1 MYNMWSVLNENP
13 TREKIILL
21 LKKRGPTSIDDLS
34 KELNITSMGI
44 RQHLLSLERRGLIDY
59 VSKRQG
65 IGRPAFLYRLTE
77 KADELF
83 PKTYD
88 KFLVN
93 LFKDIEKHE
102 GQEKI
107 EEIFKWRR
115 NRIIKDAKDALAD
128 RKTSYDRV
136 NGLRDILES
145 EGYLAELNDSNNHY
159 NLKLYNCPIYKLANE
174 FKDVCRYDLQ
184 MFRDL
189 LGKDVNREE
198 CITDGDPSCTY
209 TIPKNILRV

>member
-1 MYNMWSVLNENP
+1 MWSVLNENP

-34 KELNITSMGI
+34 RELNITSMGI

-83 PKTYD
+83 PKSYD

-136 NGLRDILES
+136 NGLKDILES

>member
-34 KELNITSMGI
+34 RELNITSMGI

-83 PKTYD
+83 PKSYD

-115 NRIIKDAKDALAD
+115 NRIIKDVKDALAD

-136 NGLRDILES
+136 NGLKDILES

-209 TIPKNILRV
+209 TIPKNLLRV

>member
-34 KELNITSMGI
+34 RELNITSMGI

-59 VSKRQG
+59 VSKRHG

-136 NGLRDILES
+136 NGLKDILES

-174 FKDVCRYDLQ
+174 FKDVCRFDLQ

>member
-34 KELNITSMGI
+34 RELNITSMGI

-59 VSKRQG
+59 VSKRHG

-136 NGLRDILES
+136 NGLKDILES

>member
-34 KELNITSMGI
+34 RELNITSMGI

-83 PKTYD
+83 PKSYD

-136 NGLRDILES
+136 NGLKDILES